1 MSAFACQSPIPY
13 NIGSGRL
20 YSSEEEEQTQRES
33 NAQVEVDKVMK
44 LLNQLFSV
52 ETHNIQTWYTNLP
65 ESHTEYAII
74 TSPQ

>member
-1 MSAFACQSPIPY
+1 MSAFVCQSPIPY
-13 NIGSGRL
+13 NVGSGRL

-33 NAQVEVDKVMK
+33 NAQVEVDKVVE

-52 ETHNIQTWYTNLP
+52 ETHNIQMWNTNLP
-65 ESHTEYAII
+65 ESRTEYAII